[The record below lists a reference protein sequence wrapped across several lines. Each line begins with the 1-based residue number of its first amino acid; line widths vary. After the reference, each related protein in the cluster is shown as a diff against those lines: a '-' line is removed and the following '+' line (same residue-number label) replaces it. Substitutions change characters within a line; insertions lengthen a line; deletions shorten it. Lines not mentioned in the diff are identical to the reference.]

1 MFFNTLH
8 NTLRVV
14 FWTFSCYNIP
24 MNETNFSAPIPRT
37 PEQIHA
43 RERFWQ
49 ILLPLIL
56 VCVLLTVGF
65 TFLLLY
71 STELGSSTQSLA
83 AAALVAIALP
93 LMLLSLV
100 FLLVLVALITGAGKA
115 SAWLPGAGAQVL
127 AVFRSINARAQSGSR
142 ALLKP
147 LMTIGQKSAEL
158 QFLSAR
164 LRSRFTKGKVR

>member
-1 MFFNTLH
+1 
-8 NTLRVV
+8 
-14 FWTFSCYNIP
+14 
-24 MNETNFSAPIPRT
+24 MNETNLSAPIPRT

-115 SAWLPGAGAQVL
+115 SAWLPGAGGEAL
-127 AVFRSINARAQSGSR
+127 KVFRSINCRQSGSR

>member
-1 MFFNTLH
+1 
-8 NTLRVV
+8 
-14 FWTFSCYNIP
+14 

-115 SAWLPGAGAQVL
+115 SAWLPGAGGEAL
-127 AVFRSINARAQSGSR
+127 KVFRSINARAQSGSR
-142 ALLKP
+142 AVITPLLN
-147 LMTIGQKSAEL
+147 IWQKTAEIHHII
-158 QFLSAR
+158 AA
-164 LRSRFTKGKVR
+164 LRSRLIKGEVR